1 MIHPTRA
8 LPRSIWTVLIA
19 GLTMGLTTVLIACVP
34 TVDKPSKMIGTW
46 QGKDPGDQSN
56 ITLQITFNA
65 DRYTVNANDDKTTP
79 DWCGLTATASAT
91 VTLNPN
97 QELPINLLWVCDNAN
112 KTSQAFPTTITY
124 NSSNDTISAYGATFT
139 RVN

>member
-8 LPRSIWTVLIA
+8 LLRPIWTVLIA
-19 GLTMGLTTVLIACVP
+19 SLITGLIACAP
-34 TVDKPSKMIGTW
+34 TADKPSKMVGTW
-46 QGKDPGDQSN
+46 QGKDPADQSN
-56 ITLQITFNA
+56 ITLQIAFNA
-65 DRYTVNANDDKTTP
+65 GRYTVNANDDKTTP
-79 DWCGLTATASAT
+79 DWCGVTAVASAT
-91 VTLNPN
+91 GTLNPN

-124 NSSNDTISAYGATFT
+124 NSSNDIISAYGATFT

>member
-8 LPRSIWTVLIA
+8 LLRQIRSVLMASLIA
-19 GLTMGLTTVLIACVP
+19 GLIACAP
-34 TVDKPSKMIGTW
+34 TADKAGKMVGTW

-56 ITLQITFNA
+56 ITLQIAFNSG
-65 DRYTVNANDDKTTP
+65 RYTVNANDDKTTP

-91 VTLNPN
+91 GTLNPN
-97 QELPINLLWVCDNAN
+97 QELPINLLWVCDNTN

-124 NSSNDTISAYGATFT
+124 NSSNDTISAYSATFT